1 MYSSLPFFILGFH
14 GTDASIVEDVIQ
26 GKCKLN
32 PSTNDHD
39 WLGHG
44 TYFWENNPQRALEFA
59 HSLKGNPRSKI
70 EIKTPAVV
78 GAVIDLGYCLNL
90 LDSDKI
96 KLVEEANLLYESSME
111 YTGLCP
117 LENTIPK
124 GHSEN
129 ILRFRDC
136 AVLEVLHLYR
146 KKMGERIFDSVRGM
160 FGEGEPI
167 YENAGFRKQSHIQIC
182 VRNPNC
188 IKGFFLPR
196 EPVSGWSVP

>member
-1 MYSSLPFFILGFH
+1 MYSSLPSFILGFH
-14 GTDASIVEDVIQ
+14 GTDASIVEAVVR
-26 GKCKLN
+26 GERKLHH
-32 PSTNDHD
+32 STNNHD

-44 TYFWENNPQRALEFA
+44 AYFWENNPQRALEFA

-96 KLVEEANLLYESSME
+96 ELVEQANLFYEFGQPAGGLLVE
-111 YTGLCP
+111 NKIPTG
-117 LENTIPK
+117 
-124 GHSEN
+124 SDEN
-129 ILRFRDC
+129 ILRYRDC
-136 AVLEVLHLYR
+136 AVLEMLHRYR
-146 KKMGERIFDSVRGM
+146 KEKEERPFDSVRGM

-167 YENAGFRKQSHIQIC
+167 YENAGFRRNSHIQIC

-196 EPVSGWSVP
+196 KPVSGWTVP

>member
-1 MYSSLPFFILGFH
+1 MYSSLPSFILGFH
-14 GTDASIVEDVIQ
+14 GTDASIVEAVVRGEQ
-26 GKCKLN
+26 ELHH
-32 PSTNDHD
+32 STNAHD

-44 TYFWENNPQRALEFA
+44 AYFWENNPQRALEFA
-59 HSLKGNPRSKI
+59 HSLKDNPRSKI

-96 KLVEEANLLYESSME
+96 KLIEEANSLYQAFQE
-111 YTGLCP
+111 YTGLP
-117 LENTIPK
+117 LSENIIPK
-124 GHSEN
+124 GHSETL
-129 ILRFRDC
+129 LRYRDC
-136 AVLEVLHLYR
+136 AVLEMLHRYR
-146 KKMGERIFDSVRGM
+146 KEEESRPFDSVRGM

-196 EPVSGWSVP
+196 TPVSGWSVP